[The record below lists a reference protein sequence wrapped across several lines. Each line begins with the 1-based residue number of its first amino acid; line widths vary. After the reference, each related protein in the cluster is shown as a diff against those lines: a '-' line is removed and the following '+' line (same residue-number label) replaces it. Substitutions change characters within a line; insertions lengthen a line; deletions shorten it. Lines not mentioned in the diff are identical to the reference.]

1 MAFKIVA
8 DSSSDLLVFDGADFA
23 SVPLTIMAGERTFV
37 DDATLNPREML
48 DYLATY
54 KGRSTTA
61 CPNPD
66 DWRAAFGE
74 ADEVVCVAITS
85 NLSGACNAAM
95 IAREDY
101 LRLHPERKVLVVDSL
116 STGPEMVLL
125 IEKLALWHQEGY
137 TFEAIEKM
145 IADYHKTTHLTF
157 ALESLRSLVNNGRV
171 SPAVAAL
178 AGLLNIRIVGIA
190 SDVGTLQPVSKC
202 RGEKRTQ
209 QGLIDVMKN
218 HGYKGGKVRIAHNNP
233 ALAAT
238 MERLIRE
245 IAPDADIR
253 IYNARGLVSFYAEDG
268 GILIGYEG

>member
-8 DSSSDLLVFDGADFA
+8 DSSADLLSFSGVDFA

-37 DDATLNPREML
+37 DDATLDPRAML

-66 DWRAAFGE
+66 AWREAFGE
-74 ADEVVCVAITS
+74 ADEVVCVTITS
-85 NLSGACNAAM
+85 NLSGACNAAQ

-125 IEKLALWHQEGY
+125 IEKLAELHLAGY
-137 TFEAIEKM
+137 TFEAIEKE
-145 IADYHKTTHLTF
+145 ISLYQKTTHLAF
-157 ALESLRSLVNNGRV
+157 ALESLRSMANNGRV

-178 AGLLNIRIVGIA
+178 TGLLNIRIVGIA

-209 QGLIDVMKN
+209 QGLINAMKER
-218 HGYKGGKVRIAHNNP
+218 GFKGGKVRIAHNNP
-233 ALAAT
+233 ALAEVIT
-238 MERLIRE
+238 SLIRE
-245 IAPDADIR
+245 IAPDTDIQA
-253 IYNARGLVSFYAEDG
+253 YQARGLVSFYAEDG

>member
-209 QGLIDVMKN
+209 QGLIDVMKS

-233 ALAAT
+233 TLAAT

>member
-8 DSSSDLLVFDGADFA
+8 DSSSDLLSFSAVDYA
-23 SVPLTIMAGERTFV
+23 SVPLTIMAGDRTFV
-37 DDATLNPREML
+37 DDATLDPREML

-66 DWRAAFGE
+66 AWCAAFGD
-74 ADEVVCVAITS
+74 ADEVVCVTITS

-101 LRLHPERKVLVVDSL
+101 LRLYPDRKVLVVDSL

-125 IEKLALWHQEGY
+125 IEKIAEWHLAGY
-137 TFEAIEKM
+137 TFEAIEKQ
-145 IADYHKTTHLTF
+145 IADYQKTTHLTF

-178 AGLLNIRIVGIA
+178 AGLLNIRIVGKA

-209 QGLIDVMKN
+209 QGLINVMTER
-218 HGYKGGKVRIAHNNP
+218 GFKGGKVRIAHNNP
-233 ALAAT
+233 ALADI
-238 MERLIRE
+238 MVGLIRD

-253 IYNARGLVSFYAEDG
+253 VYNARGLVSFYAEDG

>member
-8 DSSSDLLVFDGADFA
+8 DSSCDLTSFSAVDFA

-37 DDATLNPREML
+37 DDARLAPREML

-74 ADEVVCVAITS
+74 ADEVVCITITS
-85 NLSGACNAAM
+85 NLSGACNAAR

-101 LRLHPERKVLVVDSL
+101 LRQHPERKVLVVDSL

-125 IEKLALWHQEGY
+125 IEKVAEWHLAGY

-145 IADYHKTTHLTF
+145 VEDYRQTTHLTF

-190 SDVGTLQPVSKC
+190 SDVGTLQPVNKC

-209 QGLIDVMKN
+209 QGLINVMKER
-218 HGYKGGKVRIAHNNP
+218 GFKGGKVRIAHNNP
-233 ALAAT
+233 ALAEIMAS
-238 MERLIRE
+238 LIRE
-245 IAPDADIR
+245 AAPDADIQA
-253 IYNARGLVSFYAEDG
+253 YQARGLVSFYAEDG

>member
-8 DSSSDLLVFDGADFA
+8 DSSCDLTSFSAVDFT

-37 DDATLNPREML
+37 DDAGLDPREML

-66 DWRAAFGE
+66 AWREAFGD
-74 ADEVVCVAITS
+74 ADEVVCVTITS
-85 NLSGACNAAM
+85 NLSGSCNAAM
-95 IAREDY
+95 IAKEDY

-125 IEKLALWHQEGY
+125 IEKIAEWHLAGC
-137 TFEAIEKM
+137 TFEAIEKQ
-145 IADYHKTTHLTF
+145 IAEYQKATHLTF

-209 QGLIDVMKN
+209 QGLINVMKER
-218 HGYKGGKVRIAHNNP
+218 GFKGGKVRIAHNNP
-233 ALAAT
+233 ALAEIMT
-238 MERLIRE
+238 GLIRE
-245 IAPDADIR
+245 IAPDADIQA
-253 IYNARGLVSFYAEDG
+253 YQARGLVSFYAEDG

>member
-23 SVPLTIMAGERTFV
+23 SVPLSIMAGERTFV

-66 DWRAAFGE
+66 AWREAFGE

-85 NLSGACNAAM
+85 NLSGSCNAAM
-95 IAREDY
+95 IAKEDY

-125 IEKLALWHQEGY
+125 IEKLAQWHQEGY

-145 IADYHKTTHLTF
+145 IAEYQKTTHLTF

-218 HGYKGGKVRIAHNNP
+218 HGFKGGKVRIAHNNP
-233 ALAAT
+233 RLAEIMT
-238 MERLIRE
+238 GLIRE
-245 IAPDADIR
+245 IAPDADIQV
-253 IYNARGLVSFYAEDG
+253 YQARGLVSFYAEDG

>member
-1 MAFKIVA
+1 MSFKIVA
-8 DSSSDLLVFDGADFA
+8 DSSSDLLVFDGTDFA
-23 SVPLTIMAGERTFV
+23 SVPLTIMAGDRTFV
-37 DDATLNPREML
+37 DDASLNPREML

-66 DWRAAFGE
+66 AWRAAFGE
-74 ADEVVCVAITS
+74 ADEVVCVTITS

-125 IEKLALWHQEGY
+125 IEKLAELHQAGY
-137 TFEAIEKM
+137 TFEAIEKA
-145 IADYHKTTHLTF
+145 IAEYQKTTHLVF
-157 ALESLRSLVNNGRV
+157 ALESLRSMANNGRV

-178 AGLLNIRIVGIA
+178 TGLLNIRIVGIA
-190 SDVGTLQPVSKC
+190 SDVGTLQPVNKC
-202 RGEKRTQ
+202 RGEKRSQ
-209 QGLIDVMKN
+209 QGLIAAMTER
-218 HGYKGGKVRIAHNNP
+218 GFKGGKVRIAHNNP
-233 ALAAT
+233 AMAEG
-238 MERLIRE
+238 MVKLIRE

-253 IYNARGLVSFYAEDG
+253 VYNARGLVSFYAEDG

>member
-1 MAFKIVA
+1 MFKIVA
-8 DSSSDLLVFDGADFA
+8 DSSSDLLSFSAVDYA
-23 SVPLTIMAGERTFV
+23 SVPLTIMAGDRTFV
-37 DDATLNPREML
+37 DDATLDPREML

-66 DWRAAFGE
+66 AWRAAFGD
-74 ADEVVCVAITS
+74 ADEVVCVTITS

-101 LRLHPERKVLVVDSL
+101 LRLHPDHKVLVVDSL

-125 IEKLALWHQEGY
+125 IEKIAEWHLAGY
-137 TFEAIEKM
+137 TFEAIEKQ
-145 IADYHKTTHLTF
+145 IADYQKTTHLTF

-209 QGLIDVMKN
+209 QGLINVMTER
-218 HGYKGGKVRIAHNNP
+218 GFKGGKVRIAHNNP
-233 ALAAT
+233 ALADI
-238 MERLIRE
+238 MVGLIRA

-253 IYNARGLVSFYAEDG
+253 VYNARGLVSFYAEDG

>member
-1 MAFKIVA
+1 MSFKIVA
-8 DSSSDLLVFDGADFA
+8 DSSSDLLVFSGADFA
-23 SVPLTIMAGERTFV
+23 NVPLTIMAGDRTFV
-37 DDATLNPREML
+37 DDASLDPRAML

-66 DWRAAFGE
+66 AWREAFGE
-74 ADEVVCVAITS
+74 ADEVVCVTITS
-85 NLSGACNAAM
+85 NLSGACNAAQ

-101 LRLHPERKVLVVDSL
+101 LRLHPDRKVLVVDSL

-125 IEKLALWHQEGY
+125 IEKLAELHQAGY
-137 TFEAIEKM
+137 TFEAIEKQ
-145 IADYHKTTHLTF
+145 IAEYQKTTHLTF

-209 QGLIDVMKN
+209 QGLINVMKD
-218 HGYKGGKVRIAHNNP
+218 HGFKGGKVRIAHSNP
-233 ALAAT
+233 VLAET
-238 MERLIRE
+238 MVGLIRE
-245 IAPDADIR
+245 LAPDADIQV
-253 IYNARGLVSFYAEDG
+253 YNARGLVSFYAEDG

>member
-8 DSSSDLLVFDGADFA
+8 DSSADLLSFPGVDFA

-37 DDATLNPREML
+37 DDATLDPREML

-66 DWRAAFGE
+66 AWREAFGE
-74 ADEVVCVAITS
+74 ADEVVCVTITS
-85 NLSGACNAAM
+85 NLSGSCNAAQ

-116 STGPEMVLL
+116 STGPEMVLI
-125 IEKLALWHQEGY
+125 IEKLAELHLAGRSFEEIAQE
-137 TFEAIEKM
+137 
-145 IADYHKTTHLTF
+145 IAEYQKRTHLTF

-209 QGLIDVMKN
+209 QGLLNVMKER
-218 HGYKGGKVRIAHNNP
+218 GFKGGKVRIAHNNP
-233 ALAAT
+233 PLAEIMT
-238 MERLIRE
+238 GLIRE
-245 IAPDADIR
+245 AAPDVDIQV
-253 IYNARGLVSFYAEDG
+253 YQARGLVSFYAEEG

>member
-1 MAFKIVA
+1 MSFKIVA
-8 DSSSDLLVFDGADFA
+8 DSSSDLLAFSGVDYA
-23 SVPLTIMAGERTFV
+23 SVPLTIMAGDRTFV
-37 DDATLNPREML
+37 DDAALDPREML

-66 DWRAAFGE
+66 AWREAFGD

-85 NLSGACNAAM
+85 NLSGSCNAAM

-116 STGPEMVLL
+116 SAGPELVLL
-125 IEKLALWHQEGY
+125 IEKIAQWHQEGY
-137 TFEAIEKM
+137 TFEAIEKQ
-145 IADYHKTTHLTF
+145 IGEYQKTTHLTF

-171 SPAVAAL
+171 SPTVAAL

-209 QGLIDVMKN
+209 QGLINVMKD
-218 HGYKGGKVRIAHNNP
+218 HGFKGGKVRIAHNNP
-233 ALAAT
+233 QLAEI
-238 MERLIRE
+238 MIGLIRE
-245 IAPDADIR
+245 VAPDADIQS
-253 IYNARGLVSFYAEDG
+253 YQARGLVSFYAEDG

>member
-8 DSSSDLLVFDGADFA
+8 DSSSDLLAFSPVDFA

-37 DDATLNPREML
+37 DNASLNPREML

-66 DWRAAFGE
+66 DWITAFGD
-74 ADEVVCVAITS
+74 ADEVVCVTITS
-85 NLSGACNAAM
+85 GLSGSCNAARV
-95 IAREDY
+95 AKADY
-101 LRLHPERKVLVVDSL
+101 EKQHPGRQVLVVDSL

-125 IEKLALWHQEGY
+125 IEKIAQLHLSGLTLDELSR
-137 TFEAIEKM
+137 ELEKYM
-145 IADYHKTTHLTF
+145 QSTHLTF

-190 SDVGTLQPVSKC
+190 STEGTLQPVNKC

-209 QGLIDVMKN
+209 QALLNVMKD
-218 HGYKGGKVRIAHNNP
+218 HGFCGGKVRIAHNNP
-233 ALAAT
+233 TLAET
-238 MERLIRE
+238 MISLIRQL
-245 IAPDADIR
+245 APTADIQA
-253 IYNARGLVSFYAEDG
+253 YPARGLVSFYAEDG
-268 GILIGYEG
+268 GLLIGYEG

>member
-1 MAFKIVA
+1 MTFKIVA
-8 DSSSDLLVFDGADFA
+8 DSSSDLLVFDGADFS

-66 DWRAAFGE
+66 TWREAFGE

-85 NLSGACNAAM
+85 NLSGSCNAAM
-95 IAREDY
+95 IAKEDY

-125 IEKLALWHQEGY
+125 IEKLAQWHQEGY

-145 IADYHKTTHLTF
+145 IAEYQKTTHLTF
-157 ALESLRSLVNNGRV
+157 ALKSLRSLVNNGRV

-209 QGLIDVMKN
+209 QGLIDVMKS
-218 HGYKGGKVRIAHNNP
+218 HGFKGGKVRIAHNNP
-233 ALAAT
+233 RLAEIMT
-238 MERLIRE
+238 GLIRE
-245 IAPDADIR
+245 IAPDADIQV
-253 IYNARGLVSFYAEDG
+253 YQARGLVSFYAEDG